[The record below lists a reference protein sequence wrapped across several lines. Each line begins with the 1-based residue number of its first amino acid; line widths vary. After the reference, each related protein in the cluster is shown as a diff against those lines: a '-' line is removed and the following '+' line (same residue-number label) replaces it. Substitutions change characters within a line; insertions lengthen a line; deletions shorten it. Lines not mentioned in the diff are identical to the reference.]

1 MSSKRGHRLEPYL
14 ISRYVMD
21 GKYDMPTLEKLDIDL
36 NNLKLIRFSDIVKK
50 ETRDMDVTV
59 HFFIYD
65 DEFDEVWRSPD
76 TYIGELTQYK

>member
-1 MSSKRGHRLEPYL
+1 
-14 ISRYVMD
+14 MD